1 MSITRKPKPKAVKTK
16 GRSASKPKPKA
27 SVLPPARQA
36 VVDALETKL
45 GPKSSAN
52 FEERIWKMC
61 NQLGEEYVEDTNEIY
76 GKYAY
81 EKVGCI
87 LAAKDRDDRAKV
99 LNDIKGTVL
108 DWDSHNYDEFRRRR
122 NLDNAQIAEG
132 VKVEKGEFKCRK
144 KECKSNECYFYLQQD
159 RSGDEGMTTYVVC
172 TKCSTRYR
180 FN

>member
-1 MSITRKPKPKAVKTK
+1 MSKSSRKST
-16 GRSASKPKPKA
+16 SST
-27 SVLPPARQA
+27 LPPARQA
-36 VVDALETKL
+36 VVEALKTKL

-61 NQLGEEYVEDTNEIY
+61 DLLREEYVEDTDEIY

-87 LAAKDRDDRAKV
+87 LAADGRDGRAAV
-99 LNDIKGTVL
+99 LRDIKNVVL
-108 DWDSHNYDEFRRRR
+108 DWDSCNYDEFRRRR
-122 NLDNAQIAEG
+122 DLDNAQIAEG

-144 KECKSNECYFYLQQD
+144 RECNSNECFFYQQQD